1 MAEDETGQD
10 PGGRQ
15 DARFGALDE
24 RLRTMRQAEAA
35 RTGNERGKPGRGYS
49 QGSKVLS
56 ELVAGLAGGTLIG
69 WVLDRFLGTSP
80 WLLLLFLFLG
90 VGVAFRAIM
99 RISGETPE

>member
-1 MAEDETGQD
+1 MTEDETGQD
-10 PGGRQ
+10 PGDRQ
-15 DARFGALDE
+15 DARFRSLDE
-24 RLRTMRQAEAA
+24 QLRSARTAEAA
-35 RTGNERGKPGRGYS
+35 RTGTERGKPGKGYS

-56 ELVAGLAGGTLIG
+56 ELVAGLAGGALIG

-99 RISGETPE
+99 KISGETPE